1 LTGLFRTIRA
11 LAWSESADCK
21 ICLKEIKL
29 YLNKFA
35 FNEIDA
41 RDLVWPATMRLQSCL
56 ERTPL
61 AADTDRTQRGIQ
73 SIEVGGQVLLALV
86 HQGRPMALKD
96 LAFEAGMAPAKA
108 HPYLVSFGR
117 IGLIEQ
123 DATTGHYFLGPLA
136 LQLGMI
142 SLQQANPVQVAT
154 PLLGALAQRIGHT
167 VAIAVWG
174 VRGATIVRLEESP
187 AAVHVNMRHGTV
199 FSLTNTASGRLFAA
213 YLDAALMKQR
223 LDDARRSR
231 SANPKASVPG
241 MPAMAPLPGWREF
254 ERQLAEVRAHGL
266 SRSVGEVLPGVNAM
280 AAPVFDHTGAIV
292 LAITAIGPASVF
304 DTRWDGAL
312 ASALRESAAQV
323 SQRLGAPAAAGKSP
337 GGA

>member
-41 RDLVWPATMRLQSCL
+41 RDLVWSATMRRQSCL

-187 AAVHVNMRHGTV
+187 AAVPVNMRHGTV